1 MELTNKLKLEM
12 KDSNPQPQP
21 TILRFLNKFEYT
33 SCYWSVQFRGDKRK
47 GRYKKYEI
55 GDKIRHNSNSHK
67 LNVHI
72 RAKISLWCN
81 KTDWRT
87 YKNLFGLAESIQ
99 EFSFLHSFVETWGYQ
114 DTELLTTA
122 TTTNLHC
129 PPSALATTTDSSV
142 GKLPLQFCDGKWD
155 EDVEIQKTHMS
166 QLHLGLEKWIIASK
180 YWTVCRWLENVC

>member
-55 GDKIRHNSNSHK
+55 GDKTRHNSNSHK

-72 RAKISLWCN
+72 CAKISLWCN

-122 TTTNLHC
+122 ATTNLHC
-129 PPSALATTTDSSV
+129 PSLHSRNNKLIGWQTSPTMLWGEV
-142 GKLPLQFCDGKWD
+142 GRRRGDTENPH
-155 EDVEIQKTHMS
+155 VT
-166 QLHLGLEKWIIASK
+166 IASWAGK
-180 YWTVCRWLENVC
+180 VDHCLKILDRL